1 MLFWSFVLAFVLS
14 ILYYLSPVH
23 NVVQV
28 EDKPLADTM
37 VATFVNAHQA
47 AKRLTYTDTAGKK
60 TITKQ
65 CVDIDSDGKSFSV
78 DCVDAEGNPIE
89 IEVED
94 TSKRVITFT
103 YKEDMQGLKTS
114 ATSGFL
120 EKEETLSAL
129 DSSRKY
135 SDGTLANISP
145 DEIKKFLPAVSEETF
160 DSYHIQSAFACIT
173 DAAEGDTTTTTTQ
186 YLTFDCQGGKGGGT
200 GGKDESEADKKA
212 GLGDYVITYMQA
224 PTTDK
229 ATINRNE
236 LWRSGILRRTKGSHE
251 CGVLWKTNA
260 GKITLTARKYNDDGD
275 IEEVQ
280 RTINIEA
287 RKRYDEKSP
296 YIMDNSRR
304 FTVSVPTLIG
314 EALAEDDALA
324 SDMTDGYLLFCI
336 TPMDDIKASFESKC
350 DKGYGTY
357 TIYYDT
363 VSKDTNGNITL
374 EQKTSR
380 EYSDCPKKSE

>member
-60 TITKQ
+60 TITK
-65 CVDIDSDGKSFSV
+65 ID
-78 DCVDAEGNPIE
+78 AAGNPIE

-103 YKEDMQGLKTS
+103 YKRKMQGLKTS
-114 ATSGFL
+114 ATSDFL

-129 DSSRKY
+129 DSARKF

-173 DAAEGDTTTTTTQ
+173 DAAEGDTTTTQ

-251 CGVLWKTNA
+251 CGVLWKTEG
-260 GKITLTARKYNDDGD
+260 GKITVTARKYNDDGD

>member
-14 ILYYLSPVH
+14 VLYYMSPVH
-23 NVVQV
+23 NTVQV
-28 EDKPLADTM
+28 EEKPLADTL

-78 DCVDAEGNPIE
+78 DCIDAEGNPIE

-103 YKEDMQGLKTS
+103 YKEKMHNLIGKE
-114 ATSGFL
+114 TSGFL
-120 EKEETLSAL
+120 SVDSTATATAL

-135 SDGTLANISP
+135 SDGTLAYIDQTEIEKILPGVSF
-145 DEIKKFLPAVSEETF
+145 DEYDIT
-160 DSYHIQSAFACIT
+160 SAFACIT
-173 DAAEGDTTTTTTQ
+173 NVGTDGVNNTTVVP

-200 GGKDESEADKKA
+200 GGKDESETAKTG

-224 PTTDK
+224 PK
-229 ATINRNE
+229 SEGLARNE

-251 CGVLWKTNA
+251 CGVLWKTV
-260 GKITLTARKYNDDGD
+260 GGEITVYAYGYKDSDVDKSTLHEKKVS
-275 IEEVQ
+275 IP
-280 RTINIEA
+280 A
-287 RKRYDEKSP
+287 RKRYDETSP

-304 FTVSVPTLIG
+304 FTVSVPSLIG
-314 EALAEDDALA
+314 DVLAQESALAA
-324 SDMTDGYLLFCI
+324 DMSDGYLLFCI
-336 TPMDDIKASFESKC
+336 TPMDDIRASFVDKC
-350 DKGYGTY
+350 KRGYGKY
-357 TIYYDT
+357 KIVDT
-363 VSKDTNGNITL
+363 APDRTQTPVW
-374 EQKTSR
+374 
-380 EYSDCPKKSE
+380 DCTGTGTTTE

>member
-14 ILYYLSPVH
+14 MLYYMSPVH

-28 EDKPLADTM
+28 EEKPMADTL
-37 VATFVNAHQA
+37 VATFVSAHQA
-47 AKRLTYTDTAGKK
+47 AKRLTYTDTVGKK

-65 CVDIDSDGKSFSV
+65 CVDIDSDGKSVSV
-78 DCVDAEGNPIE
+78 DCVDAEGNPIK

-103 YKEDMQGLKTS
+103 YKEKMQGLKTS
-114 ATSGFL
+114 ATSDFL
-120 EKEETLSAL
+120 KKEETLSAL

-135 SDGTLANISP
+135 SDGTLAKIVP
-145 DEIKKFLPAVSEETF
+145 DKIKRFLPAVSNETF
-160 DSYHIQSAFACIT
+160 KEYNITSAFACIT
-173 DAAEGDTTTTTTQ
+173 DAAEDGGTTNA
-186 YLTFDCQGGKGGGT
+186 YLTFDCQGGKGGGM
-200 GGKDESEADKKA
+200 GGKNESEEAKKA
-212 GLGDYVITYMQA
+212 GIGDYVITYMQA
-224 PTTDK
+224 PK
-229 ATINRNE
+229 SEGLARNE

-251 CGVLWKTNA
+251 CGVLWKTED
-260 GKITLTARKYNDDGD
+260 GEITAYFYGYKDGD
-275 IEEVQ
+275 VDKSTLHERKIS
-280 RTINIEA
+280 IPK
-287 RKRYDEKSP
+287 RKRYDETSP

-314 EALAEDDALA
+314 QAVAEEDAALA
-324 SDMTDGYLLFCI
+324 SDMQDGYLLFCI

-363 VSKDTNGNITL
+363 VSKDTTGNIIL
-374 EQKTSR
+374 ERKTSR
-380 EYSDCPKKSE
+380 EYSVCPKNN